1 MAKLNVDEIEASGTN
16 SNVKVVTKGTDGS
29 CEIKAATNDATLQLN
44 CSAQSHGVKLKAPSN
59 TAGQNYT
66 MILPNNQIA
75 ANEYISVKNV
85 TGSGVN
91 GVGQLEFGT
100 QDPDLSSL
108 NANLFTSGTIP
119 DANYT
124 IPGSKG
130 GGLQLIQ
137 KQTIDANDTYQSI
150 SFTNLEDGGMYRII
164 GKNILF
170 SNTTYT
176 RMKWLKA
183 DGTAYNN
190 LTYTRYDDNDDAMTF
205 SASANQSSLA
215 LFPGHNYERHRF
227 EIELS
232 TKTPS
237 GTDQQTNWLLAFAH
251 TLGTDDHKCE
261 LYAWFDG
268 ANTTDRIHGIQFL
281 PYSSSRYFEI
291 GTEILLYKYNVN

>member
-100 QDPDLSSL
+100 QDPDLSSI
-108 NANLFTSGTIP
+108 NANLFTSGTVP

-124 IPGSKG
+124 LPGSKG
-130 GGLQLIQ
+130 GGLQLVQ
-137 KQTIDANDTYQSI
+137 KQTIDANNTYQSI

-164 GKNILF
+164 GKNVLY
-170 SNTTYT
+170 NTYANI
-176 RMKWLKA
+176 KIEWLKA
-183 DGTAYNN
+183 DGTSYSN
-190 LTYTRYDDNDDAMTF
+190 LSFVRWDDNDDAITY
-205 SASANQSSLA
+205 STSANQSAIYFVTGVSA
-215 LFPGHNYERHRF
+215 TRHRF

-232 TKTPS
+232 TKTPP
-237 GTDQQTNWLLAFAH
+237 GTNKQTNWLLGFAH
-251 TLGTDDHKCE
+251 SLGTDDNKCE

-268 ANTTDRIHGIQFL
+268 ANTTDRIHGINFA
-281 PYSSSRYFEI
+281 PNTSSKYFEI